1 MTIVADDDDGRFRF
15 LPIRLGGE
23 SGEAVAIDEDVE
35 RLLPGH
41 VLACSS

>member
-1 MTIVADDDDGRFRF
+1 MTIVADGAGRFRF